1 MFYVVFDN
9 FLDYIVDF
17 FTLLRVED
25 VIDVA
30 IVALVF
36 YYLSNLIREI
46 RVWQILKGVIFFI
59 IATWV
64 SGLLQLNAINF
75 ILRNTMQVGILAL
88 VILFQPELRRILE
101 KIGRTNF
108 ESFFRADNV
117 DYVKTASEIT
127 KAACALSRARLGAL
141 IVIEG
146 TTGLGDI
153 FGTGTEINALVSSDL
168 LITIFFDKTPL
179 HDGAVVIH
187 DNTIRY
193 AACVLPLTRDES
205 LSRELGTRHR
215 AAIGL
220 SENCDASVIVVSE
233 ETGIISIA
241 QNGTL
246 TRNYSEPKLLE
257 AVTNILRGDI
267 GDDVKKRPIHKW
279 KEIINAK
286 KTSKSE

>member
-1 MFYVVFDN
+1 MDVIISF
-9 FLDYIVDF
+9 IVDF
-17 FTLLRVED
+17 FSLLRLADIV
-25 VIDVA
+25 DVA

-36 YYLSNLIREI
+36 YYLSNLIREA

-59 IATWV
+59 VATWI
-64 SGLLQLNAINF
+64 SGILQLNAVNF
-75 ILRNTMQVGILAL
+75 ILVNTMQVGILAL

-101 KIGRTNF
+101 QIGRTNF
-108 ESFFRADNV
+108 DAFFHEENV
-117 DYVKTASEIT
+117 DCVKTASEIT

-146 TTGLGDI
+146 NTGLGDI
-153 FGTGTEINALVSSDL
+153 FGTGTELNAKVTSDL
-168 LITIFFDKTPL
+168 LITIFFNKTPL

-220 SENCDASVIVVSE
+220 SESCDASVIVVSE

-241 QNGTL
+241 QNGKL
-246 TRNYSEPKLLE
+246 TRNFSEPTLLE
-257 AVTNILRGDI
+257 AVTKILRGDMA
-267 GDDVKKRPIHKW
+267 DEAKKSKIHNKW
-279 KEIINAK
+279 KEIINVK
-286 KTSKSE
+286 KN

>member
-1 MFYVVFDN
+1 MDVIISF
-9 FLDYIVDF
+9 IVDF
-17 FTLLRVED
+17 FSLLRLED
-25 VIDVA
+25 IIDVA
-30 IVALVF
+30 IVAFVF
-36 YYLSNLIREI
+36 YYLSDLVREA
-46 RVWQILKGVIFFI
+46 RVWQILKGVLFFI
-59 IATWV
+59 VATWV
-64 SGLLQLNAINF
+64 SGILQLNAVNF
-75 ILRNTMQVGILAL
+75 IMVNTMQVGILAL

-101 KIGRTNF
+101 QIGRTNF
-108 ESFFRADNV
+108 ESFFREENV
-117 DYVKTASEIT
+117 DCVKTASEIT

-146 TTGLGDI
+146 NTGLGDI
-153 FGTGTEINALVSSDL
+153 FGTGTELNAKVTSDL

-187 DNTIRY
+187 DNTVRY

-241 QNGTL
+241 QNGKL
-246 TRNYSEPKLLE
+246 ERNFSEPALLE
-257 AVTNILRGDI
+257 AVTKILRGDI
-267 GDDVKKRPIHKW
+267 KDDDKKNKIHNKW
-279 KEIINAK
+279 REIVNGRK
-286 KTSKSE
+286 N

>member
-1 MFYVVFDN
+1 MDSIIS
-9 FLDYIVDF
+9 YIVEF
-17 FTLLRVED
+17 FTLLRLAD
-25 VIDVA
+25 VVDVA
-30 IVALVF
+30 IVAVVF
-36 YYLSNLIREI
+36 YYLSNLIREE
-46 RVWQILKGVIFFI
+46 RVWRILKGVIFFI
-59 IATWV
+59 LATWI
-64 SGLLQLNAINF
+64 SGILQLNAINF

-101 KIGRTNF
+101 RIGRTNF
-108 ESFFRADNV
+108 ESIFRDDDV

-146 TTGLGDI
+146 KTGLGDI
-153 FGTGTEINALVSSDL
+153 FGTGTEINAKVTSDL
-168 LITIFFDKTPL
+168 LITIFFNKTPL

-187 DNTIRY
+187 DNTVRY

-220 SENCDASVIVVSE
+220 SENCDAAVIVVSE

-241 QNGTL
+241 KNGEL
-246 TRNYSEPKLLE
+246 TRNYSEPMLLE
-257 AVTNILRGDI
+257 AVTNILRGDA
-267 GDDVKKRPIHKW
+267 DDEAKKHKIYKW

-286 KTSKSE
+286 KK

>member
-1 MFYVVFDN
+1 MGAIWEYILD
-9 FLDYIVDF
+9 FLS
-17 FTLLRVED
+17 LLRLAD
-25 VIDVA
+25 IIDVA
-30 IVALVF
+30 IVAFVF
-36 YYLSNLIREI
+36 YYLSNLIREV
-46 RVWQILKGVIFFI
+46 RVWQILKGIMLFI

-64 SGLLQLNAINF
+64 SSIFQLHAINF

-88 VILFQPELRRILE
+88 VILFQPELRRMLE
-101 KIGRTNF
+101 RIGRTNF
-108 ESFFRADNV
+108 ESFFHDESV
-117 DYVKTASEIT
+117 DCVKTASEIT

-146 TTGLGDI
+146 KTGLGDI
-153 FGTGTEINALVSSDL
+153 FGTGTEINAKVTSDL
-168 LITIFFDKTPL
+168 LITIFFNKTPL

-187 DNTIRY
+187 ENTVRY

-241 QNGTL
+241 RDGKL
-246 TRNYSEPKLLE
+246 TRNYSEPTLLE

-267 GDDVKKRPIHKW
+267 VTPEKKNKIHKW
-279 KEIINAK
+279 KELINAK
-286 KTSKSE
+286 KK

>member
-1 MFYVVFDN
+1 MDVIISF
-9 FLDYIVDF
+9 ITDF
-17 FTLLRVED
+17 FSLLRLAD
-25 VIDVA
+25 IIDVA
-30 IVALVF
+30 IVAFVF
-36 YYLSNLIREI
+36 YKLSDLIREA
-46 RVWQILKGVIFFI
+46 RVWQILKGVLLFI
-59 IATWV
+59 IATWI
-64 SGLLQLNAINF
+64 SGILHLNAINF

-101 KIGRTNF
+101 RIGRTNF
-108 ESFFRADNV
+108 ESIFHEDDG

-127 KAACALSRARLGAL
+127 KAACALSRAKLGAL

-146 TTGLGDI
+146 NTGLGDI
-153 FGTGTEINALVSSDL
+153 FGTGTELNAKVTSDL
-168 LITIFFDKTPL
+168 LITIFFNKTPL

-193 AACVLPLTRDES
+193 ASCVLPLTRDES

-220 SENCDASVIVVSE
+220 TENCDSSVIVVSE

-241 QNGTL
+241 QDGNL
-246 TRNYSEPKLLE
+246 TRNYSEPALLE
-257 AVTNILRGDI
+257 ALTKILRGDTT
-267 GDDVKKRPIHKW
+267 DEEKKNKIHKW

-286 KTSKSE
+286 KK

>member
-1 MFYVVFDN
+1 MFDSII
-9 FLDYIVDF
+9 DYIVDF

-25 VIDVA
+25 IIDVA
-30 IVALVF
+30 IVSAVF
-36 YYLSNLIREI
+36 YYLANLIREV

-59 IATWV
+59 LATWV

-108 ESFFRADNV
+108 ESLFRDDSV

-127 KAACALSRARLGAL
+127 KAACTLSRARLGAL

-146 TTGLGDI
+146 NTGLGDI
-153 FGTGTEINALVSSDL
+153 FGTGTEINAKVTSDL
-168 LITIFFDKTPL
+168 LITIFFNKTPL

-187 DNTIRY
+187 NNTIRY

-220 SENCDASVIVVSE
+220 SESCDASVIVVSE

-246 TRNYSEPKLLE
+246 TRNYSEPTLLE
-257 AVTNILRGDI
+257 AVTNILRGEAKADA
-267 GDDVKKRPIHKW
+267 KKRPIHKW
-279 KEIINAK
+279 KELINAK
-286 KTSKSE
+286 KTSKS